1 MPSGLSGGA
10 ILMNPPLISH
20 RLATRAVSALAL
32 LAGRVLACGV
42 LSCCVLSCCVVLSCC
57 SLAGATNHPVSVTET
72 AAFVTRDKVSVRI
85 SVFVEDLFLFHNLKP
100 NAQDFLEPTVI
111 RSGIDK
117 HKQFLLDRFVIRDV
131 DGAKLTGRVVGV
143 KEFEMPAEGVP
154 MADLMAHKLE
164 FRLEY
169 LLLKP
174 PEFLT
179 FSQHLVDQDVLIPAE
194 MKLVIK
200 QENAGT
206 PFATVLQPDHPETV
220 RFSWENPAL
229 PAEASEEEWEKWFEK
244 QREET
249 LGITSYSSVY
259 SFLYIE
265 DFEVRHEV
273 LIPLLSLE
281 ESVLI
286 ARDDDGFLDIP
297 EQDAARQQI
306 EAYFTSGNPIE
317 IDGVIVKP
325 RVDRIDFYGLD
336 FKDFAIQ
343 ADRKKVSMANARV
356 GVILSYST
364 KGPPSTVQL
373 TWDRFNRYVWSVNVF
388 VFAYDD
394 ARKATLSRIG
404 NANTYQWQDPGRPPA
419 PQLNEVSATLP
430 PWPTMRLPI
439 ATIICVCLVPVVTLI
454 FKRQA
459 RRRLMAVTFLV
470 VVSAVTWPL
479 LGWEVARPFVTHPS
493 VSPDEVQAIFA
504 ALLKNTYRAF
514 DYRDESEIYDALAKS
529 VDGPLLRDLYL
540 KIRRGL
546 EMQEQG
552 GAVSR
557 VREVII
563 EEGSRTPS
571 PLEATSDTR
580 GFGYRCTWSVK
591 GSVQHWGHVHSR
603 TNQYVATF
611 TVEPRDDAWKIVQ
624 MEVLDEQRLKFE
636 TSTRGF

>member
-1 MPSGLSGGA
+1 MVAVVPPRRWGAASRVLIRRALACCVFAGMVVTGPVFPGWGLSQRG
-10 ILMNPPLISH
+10 L
-20 RLATRAVSALAL
+20 ALA
-32 LAGRVLACGV
+32 A
-42 LSCCVLSCCVVLSCC
+42 
-57 SLAGATNHPVSVTET
+57 NHPVSVTET

-111 RSGIDK
+111 RAGIDK
-117 HKQFLLDRFVIRDV
+117 HKQFLLERFVIRDV
-131 DGAKLTGRVVGV
+131 NGARLPGRVVGV
-143 KEFEMPAEGVP
+143 KEFEIPTEGVP

-169 LLLKP
+169 ELLKP

-206 PFATVLQPDHPETV
+206 PFSAVLQPDHPETV

-229 PAEASEEEWEKWFEK
+229 SAEASEEEWEKWFQK

-265 DFEVRHEV
+265 DFEVRHEI

-286 ARDDDGFLDIP
+286 ARDDDGFLDLA

-306 EAYFTSGNPIE
+306 EAYFTSGNPIA
-317 IDGVIVKP
+317 IDGVTVKP

-343 ADRKKVSMANARV
+343 AERKKVSMANARV
-356 GVILSYST
+356 GVILSYDT
-364 KGPPSTVQL
+364 KGPPGTVKL
-373 TWDRFNRYVWSVNVF
+373 TWDRFNRYVWSVNMF

-394 ARKATLSRIG
+394 ASKATLSRIG

-419 PQLNEVSATLP
+419 PQLNEVSARLP
-430 PWPTMRLPI
+430 PLPKVRLPI
-439 ATIICVCLVPVVTLI
+439 ATIICACLLPVAVLV

-459 RRRLMAVTFLV
+459 RRRLMVVTFLL
-470 VVSAVTWPL
+470 VVSVATWPL
-479 LGWEVARPFVTHPS
+479 LGWEVDRPFAPHPQ
-493 VSPDEVQAIFA
+493 VSADEAQAIFA

-514 DYRDESEIYDALAKS
+514 DYRDESAIYDALAKS

-557 VREVII
+557 VREVVIDKGDR
-563 EEGSRTPS
+563 EAS
-571 PLEATSDTR
+571 PGAAAGDTR
-580 GFGYRCTWSVK
+580 GFGYRCQWTVK
-591 GSVQHWGHVHSR
+591 GTVQHWGHLHSR
-603 TNQYVATF
+603 TNQYVAVF
-611 TVEPRDDAWKIVQ
+611 VVEPRHDTWKITQ

-636 TSTRGF
+636 TSLRGL